1 MKDKFMNFLR
11 SNDLEGLIQIPK
23 SDLHNHATRGGN
35 IRAIRNH
42 CDTLPKRD
50 FCDLDAMQNW
60 YEEHVKPYCI
70 GKIGF
75 ENRIRAAFKQAV
87 DDGITALS
95 MSFGIGDSL
104 FYNHDMNAYINAIE
118 HIRKDV
124 APFIAFQPE
133 ISFTRTDNI
142 KPIEDQFERVLE
154 LNYFKSI
161 DLFGND
167 RKPVDNFKSIYK
179 RAKENGFTLKAHV
192 GEFGDAESVRRA
204 VDVLELDHVQHG
216 IAAAQSKSVMKWLE
230 KNQIQLNICPSS
242 NIMLQRV
249 ESYKKH
255 PIAELFYN
263 GIPVTIN
270 SDDMII
276 FDQSVSQDYLNLYNH
291 GNLSAEDLNK
301 IRKIGLNSCSGY

>member
-1 MKDKFMNFLR
+1 M
-11 SNDLEGLIQIPK
+11 
-23 SDLHNHATRGGN
+23 
-35 IRAIRNH
+35 
-42 CDTLPKRD
+42 
-50 FCDLDAMQNW
+50 
-60 YEEHVKPYCI
+60 
-70 GKIGF
+70 
-75 ENRIRAAFKQAV
+75 
-87 DDGITALS
+87 
-95 MSFGIGDSL
+95 
-104 FYNHDMNAYINAIE
+104 
-118 HIRKDV
+118 
-124 APFIAFQPE
+124 
-133 ISFTRTDNI
+133 
-142 KPIEDQFERVLE
+142 
-154 LNYFKSI
+154 
-161 DLFGND
+161 
-167 RKPVDNFKSIYK
+167 DNFKSIYK